1 MTSHLTVTAFCGMR
15 AGAKPAYCAAA
26 SDLGQHFAAHG
37 ITLIFGAGQAG
48 VMGALADAALAG
60 GGRVVGVVPE
70 FIKQTEEL
78 HPRVTEMV
86 TVPDMQERK
95 RYMLD
100 NADALCVLSGGL
112 GTLDE
117 LFAVVTLR
125 QLQQHD
131 KPIIL
136 LNTSA
141 YWDPL
146 LALLDALLA
155 ERFIHETHAELL
167 TVVQQPEDVIPAMLA
182 ELACSRKE
190 AVPF

>member
-1 MTSHLTVTAFCGMR
+1 MR

-26 SDLGQHFAAHG
+26 SDLGQQFAAHG
-37 ITLIFGAGQAG
+37 INLIFGAGQTG

-60 GGRVVGVVPE
+60 GGRVVGVVPQ
-70 FIKQTEEL
+70 FIEQAEEL
-78 HPRVTEMV
+78 HPRVTEMI

-95 RYMLD
+95 RYMSD
-100 NADALCVLSGGL
+100 NADAFCILSGGL

-117 LFAVVTLR
+117 LFEVVTLR
-125 QLQQHD
+125 QLKQHD

-136 LNTSA
+136 LNTAS

-155 ERFIHETHAELL
+155 ERFIHETHAKLL
-167 TVVQQPEDVIPAMLA
+167 TVVQQPEDVVPVMLA
-182 ELACSRKE
+182 ELAGSRKE
-190 AVPF
+190 AVLF